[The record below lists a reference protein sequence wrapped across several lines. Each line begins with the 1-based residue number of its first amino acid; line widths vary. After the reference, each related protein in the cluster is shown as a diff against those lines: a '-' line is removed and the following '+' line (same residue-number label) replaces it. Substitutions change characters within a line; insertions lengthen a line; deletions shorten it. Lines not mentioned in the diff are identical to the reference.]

1 MTETISII
9 AMIST
14 VTMTLIIVTMTLMI
28 AFSCLGLV
36 THTMAIP
43 MTTIRTI
50 TDILTTTER
59 PTTTSIGAT

>member
-14 VTMTLIIVTMTLMI
+14 VTMTLMI

-43 MTTIRTI
+43 MTIIRTI